1 MLKAVPHNK
10 LRAAEAPLVVALV
23 EDDRMLREEV
33 VEHLTAHEFVVH
45 AVSSAAGFD
54 DLASRVALDLFV
66 IDWNLPGESGLSLS
80 RRLREAMPGAGIV
93 LMTARVALHD
103 RLTGY
108 RQGGAD
114 VYLTKPVAP
123 DELVAVLLSLGRRV
137 KPADSGQ
144 AWSLDL
150 RDRTLQGPQPQQK
163 IRLTGREKTLLLALV
178 QAKDNTLESGALCDL
193 YGSDD
198 SDDLMSKRTLEELV
212 ARLRKKLK
220 AVQEPTAEAAIKS
233 VWGVGYQLCLRI
245 NLT

>member
-23 EDDRMLREEV
+23 EDDRLLREEV

-123 DELVAVLLSLGRRV
+123 DEVVAVLLSLGRRV

>member
-23 EDDRMLREEV
+23 EDDRLLREEV

-114 VYLTKPVAP
+114 VYLTKPAAP

-137 KPADSGQ
+137 KPASSEPGW
-144 AWSLDL
+144 ALNL

-163 IRLTGREKTLLLALV
+163 IRLTGREKTLLVALV
-178 QAKDNTLESGALCDL
+178 QAKDNTMESGALCDL
-193 YGSDD
+193 YVADD
-198 SDDLMSKRTLEELV
+198 SDDLMSKHTLEELV
-212 ARLRKKLK
+212 ARLRKKFR
-220 AVQEPTAEAAIKS
+220 AVQEADTEPAIKS
-233 VWGVGYQLCLRI
+233 VWGVGYQLCLRTR
-245 NLT
+245 LV

>member
-1 MLKAVPHNK
+1 MLKAAPRNR
-10 LRAAEAPLVVALV
+10 LRTAESPLVVALV
-23 EDDRMLREEV
+23 EDDRLLREEV
-33 VEHLTAHEFVVH
+33 VEHLTAHQFVVH

-245 NLT
+245 VLT

>member
-23 EDDRMLREEV
+23 EDDRLLREEV

-193 YGSDD
+193 YGNDD

-220 AVQEPTAEAAIKS
+220 AVQESTAEAAIKS

>member
-23 EDDRMLREEV
+23 EDDRLLREEV

-144 AWSLDL
+144 AWSLDQ
-150 RDRTLQGPQPQQK
+150 RDRTLQGPQPQQT

>member
-1 MLKAVPHNK
+1 
-10 LRAAEAPLVVALV
+10 
-23 EDDRMLREEV
+23 
-33 VEHLTAHEFVVH
+33 
-45 AVSSAAGFD
+45 
-54 DLASRVALDLFV
+54 
-66 IDWNLPGESGLSLS
+66 
-80 RRLREAMPGAGIV
+80 
-93 LMTARVALHD
+93 
-103 RLTGY
+103 
-108 RQGGAD
+108 
-114 VYLTKPVAP
+114 
-123 DELVAVLLSLGRRV
+123 LGRRV
-137 KPADSGQ
+137 KPAESGQ

-163 IRLTGREKTLLLALV
+163 IRLTGREKILLLALV

-245 NLT
+245 ILS

>member
-23 EDDRMLREEV
+23 EDDRLLREEV
-33 VEHLTAHEFVVH
+33 VEHLTAHQFVVH

-163 IRLTGREKTLLLALV
+163 IRLTGREKTLLVALV
-178 QAKDNTLESGALCDL
+178 QAKDNTMESGALCDL
-193 YGSDD
+193 YVADD
-198 SDDLMSKRTLEELV
+198 SDDLMSKHTLEELV
-212 ARLRKKLK
+212 ARLRKKFR
-220 AVQEPTAEAAIKS
+220 AVQEADTEPVIKS
-233 VWGVGYQLCLRI
+233 VWGVGYQLCLRTR
-245 NLT
+245 LV

>member
-23 EDDRMLREEV
+23 EDDRLLREEV
-33 VEHLTAHEFVVH
+33 VEHLTAHQFVVH

>member
-23 EDDRMLREEV
+23 EDDRLLREEV

-123 DELVAVLLSLGRRV
+123 DEVVAVLVSLGRRV

-245 NLT
+245 VLT

>member
-23 EDDRMLREEV
+23 EDDRLLREEV

-123 DELVAVLLSLGRRV
+123 DELVAVLLNLGRRV

>member
-1 MLKAVPHNK
+1 M
-10 LRAAEAPLVVALV
+10 LRAAPRNRLRTPESPLVVALV
-23 EDDRMLREEV
+23 EDDRLLREEV
-33 VEHLTAHEFVVH
+33 VEHLTAHQFVVH

-245 NLT
+245 VLT